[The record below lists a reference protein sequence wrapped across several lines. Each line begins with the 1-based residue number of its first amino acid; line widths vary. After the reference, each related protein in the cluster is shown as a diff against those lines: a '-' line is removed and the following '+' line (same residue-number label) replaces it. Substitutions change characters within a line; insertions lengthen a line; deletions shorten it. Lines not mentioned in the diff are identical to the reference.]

1 MQLAYAVALSNN
13 TFFHKG
19 LKKQF
24 EDLQAMD
31 KKPNDFT
38 LLYDEIIKSNDIE
51 SIKRLCGDML
61 ENSRA
66 YFNIDTPVNVESV
79 PDFREINQHNPDY
92 NNIASAYEEFS
103 SIFNK
108 IYYNSVDKNYIV
120 TFLSAV
126 YLQRL
131 LDEINV
137 VFNNLNLKIH
147 RNDFVMLIGANGT
160 GKSTLLNIISGKT
173 NLTSG
178 KILLNNQDI
187 TKQKEYERAKKIG
200 KVFQNPTDGI
210 CEELTILENF
220 SLFDNK
226 GNNFS
231 FKKAIKSDRID
242 CYKRYLQELDIGL
255 EDRMNEYVRDL
266 SGGQKQL
273 LSIKL
278 AILPD
283 IDILLL
289 DEPTASL
296 DPNTSDKIM
305 KAIDKMIKKNNLT
318 AIMVTHDLN
327 YAINYG
333 NRIVMVNNKKI
344 EMDLSGEEKLS
355 LKKEDIFK
363 LFININ

>member
-1 MQLAYAVALSNN
+1 
-13 TFFHKG
+13 
-19 LKKQF
+19 
-24 EDLQAMD
+24 
-31 KKPNDFT
+31 
-38 LLYDEIIKSNDIE
+38 
-51 SIKRLCGDML
+51 
-61 ENSRA
+61 
-66 YFNIDTPVNVESV
+66 
-79 PDFREINQHNPDY
+79 
-92 NNIASAYEEFS
+92 
-103 SIFNK
+103 
-108 IYYNSVDKNYIV
+108 
-120 TFLSAV
+120 
-126 YLQRL
+126 
-131 LDEINV
+131 
-137 VFNNLNLKIH
+137 
-147 RNDFVMLIGANGT
+147 
-160 GKSTLLNIISGKT
+160 
-173 NLTSG
+173 
-178 KILLNNQDI
+178 
-187 TKQKEYERAKKIG
+187 
-200 KVFQNPTDGI
+200 
-210 CEELTILENF
+210 
-220 SLFDNK
+220 
-226 GNNFS
+226 
-231 FKKAIKSDRID
+231 
-242 CYKRYLQELDIGL
+242 
-255 EDRMNEYVRDL
+255 MNEYVRDL

>member
-1 MQLAYAVALSNN
+1 MIQ
-13 TFFHKG
+13 
-19 LKKQF
+19 Q
-24 EDLQAMD
+24 
-31 KKPNDFT
+31 
-38 LLYDEIIKSNDIE
+38 
-51 SIKRLCGDML
+51 
-61 ENSRA
+61 
-66 YFNIDTPVNVESV
+66 
-79 PDFREINQHNPDY
+79 
-92 NNIASAYEEFS
+92 
-103 SIFNK
+103 
-108 IYYNSVDKNYIV
+108 
-120 TFLSAV
+120 
-126 YLQRL
+126 
-131 LDEINV
+131 
-137 VFNNLNLKIH
+137 
-147 RNDFVMLIGANGT
+147 
-160 GKSTLLNIISGKT
+160 
-173 NLTSG
+173 
-178 KILLNNQDI
+178 
-187 TKQKEYERAKKIG
+187 KKIG

-242 CYKRYLQELDIGL
+242 YYKRYLQELDIGL

-363 LFININ
+363 LFININQEFIQKTCNFVRELKVIVLPKIRIMFARVSDDIIFIFSI